1 MNTPTFLLQMTFIR
15 YSFTLSSITDLLKH
29 PCFCRP
35 FLGALF
41 AALDYTDNDYYQL
54 FSLCLI
60 YAMQSNAGINRF
72 KRDLRIIP
80 LRLRNLIL
88 RFVIFGSQ
96 RVARVGSDPK
106 PAFSFCFSR
115 LQQDSC
121 RKDDQV
127 QILLRCII

>member
-1 MNTPTFLLQMTFIR
+1 M
-15 YSFTLSSITDLLKH
+15 SFRTDLLKH

-72 KRDLRIIP
+72 EILY
-80 LRLRNLIL
+80 LTLICSP
-88 RFVIFGSQ
+88 IFAGQ
-96 RVARVGSDPK
+96 GVA
-106 PAFSFCFSR
+106 
-115 LQQDSC
+115 
-121 RKDDQV
+121 
-127 QILLRCII
+127 

>member
-1 MNTPTFLLQMTFIR
+1 MNTPTFLLQITYIL
-15 YSFTLSSITDLLKH
+15 YSFTLSIRTDLLKH

-80 LRLRNLIL
+80 LRLFCIL
-88 RFVIFGSQ
+88 SFL
-96 RVARVGSDPK
+96 ARRELLES
-106 PAFSFCFSR
+106 
-115 LQQDSC
+115 
-121 RKDDQV
+121 V
-127 QILLRCII
+127 QIPSQHSPSASPAYNRLLVEKMIRCKFF